1 MLRYTKMY
9 VVFLEAVKKINL
21 IFRFLNTA
29 EIAPYVSGANYTFF
43 VPIDNAFVKH
53 GLEELTEE
61 DLTTEQANRFL
72 LNYFIK
78 GRLYDR
84 DLKHDE
90 VFDSIGGAGLKM
102 QRLPSGELLSSQQRL
117 STLNTHFEILD
128 HKYCRKC
135 DGQPGEYHR
144 VASICVQLGYDV
156 LH

>member
-1 MLRYTKMY
+1 MGT
-9 VVFLEAVKKINL
+9 VKKID
-21 IFRFLNTA
+21 FFSRFLNTA

-90 VFDSIGGAGLKM
+90 VFDSIGGAGLKI
-102 QRLPSGELLSSQQRL
+102 QRLPSGEILNCLQTLL
-117 STLNTHFEILD
+117 
-128 HKYCRKC
+128 
-135 DGQPGEYHR
+135 
-144 VASICVQLGYDV
+144 
-156 LH
+156 

>member
-1 MLRYTKMY
+1 MEHNSCRIRSWRW
-9 VVFLEAVKKINL
+9 KKIVDSLSSPSIYNFFRYACGFL
-21 IFRFLNTA
+21 GALKKFNSIFRFLNTA

-43 VPIDNAFVKH
+43 VPIDHAFVKH

-90 VFDSIGGAGLKM
+90 VFDSIGGAGLKI
-102 QRLPSGELLSSQQRL
+102 QRLPPGELLSSQR
-117 STLNTHFEILD
+117 TATFI
-128 HKYCRKC
+128 
-135 DGQPGEYHR
+135 
-144 VASICVQLGYDV
+144 
-156 LH
+156 